1 MKRILLLICCLGVL
15 CAARGQTRLHYWFDG
30 LDSAKV
36 TIPLT
41 ETNQLNTQL
50 DVNGLTE
57 GVHSL
62 YLMVEN
68 AEGELG
74 SPIQRTFVRT
84 MSFDENRYYRCWF
97 DNDES
102 TAQTGKLADGAIML
116 DVANLSDGLHTV
128 FVQAYGNFVT
138 SPQSYQF
145 LKVPNVVGNEEL
157 TYICLI
163 DDQLYTQQTVP
174 GTQEVIHLDMDV
186 APLSQGVHKLQIMLA
201 TESGA
206 VTGAYTSYFYRAILQ
221 TEITEARLVYMVD
234 GKEQPAASAT
244 SATNGTLHYDLDVS
258 SLSNGLHSINYALVG
273 SGGVYGTGT
282 TQWFYKI
289 PIGGEGLV
297 SYEYWLN
304 DDEANM
310 HHVDL
315 AEHVSAYHLVS
326 LLPVDKVPVRSSL
339 FQFAFKNDTIP
350 VAYAKNDFHVRFWES
365 GGSYAMA
372 DAQYVDERACDTVH
386 ADTLK
391 AKNIINAPKKDTIY
405 WYCVQAKAGDSL
417 SIKTNKACDLHI
429 FSPSAEEVYRADAT
443 QSVSWGGCHANKK
456 GIYYIA
462 LHDYKAD
469 SLPSITLYSQHIDRY
484 AVLSQ
489 NVNRVGNGGFSTIT
503 YEGNGFDSLDSVYLV
518 NAYGNTISS
527 EHISHE
533 SNTKTSIAFDFTD
546 VMLGE
551 YDAVFVFTDE
561 ELYLDENITVEEPID
576 IVLTSSVDYPS
587 TYLQGE
593 TVTYELTIT
602 NEGNMT
608 AYDVPIF
615 MYIATPS
622 INDISKIKIEGLE
635 IDNILAGV
643 ELDFLPESYV
653 KQLRVWAN
661 EFGDDHYF
669 FKFITD
675 SHNDTICVRA
685 NYFFANIS
693 PYETKHINI
702 HITAT
707 SSVDVWCTSPKN
719 YNAITLDPT
728 IERPSYAPH
737 KRVLQT
743 SSIMDYYCCAKDHVE
758 CALNVV
764 AGILDVSSLF
774 ASGWVSAADCGVSV
788 VKTTM
793 EGIGAIGCNDGSFNA
808 ASAGKVAKSAV
819 SALLSCAAD
828 QLSRA
833 GNFYKDYKEIESMF
847 KTAASILSGTVVGMD
862 ILEGNETY
870 KQCKKAFTQP
880 KPDCPPGDPKGGKS
894 DPVDP
899 SDPNDIRGYTSESGS
914 RYMRQE
920 IETIH
925 YEIEYENDTALATAP
940 AHTIIVRDTLDATRF
955 DLASFA
961 ATEITIGD
969 RKMKW
974 ETPQGGPQ
982 TLDMRTRMN
991 VIAQVQLDYSD
1002 ETGIAQWTIT
1012 SLDPMTM
1019 EPITEPDL
1027 GVLPVNFDGNGMG
1040 TISYRINLKNH
1051 FDDGT
1056 QIANRASIIFD
1067 NNQPI
1072 LTPVWINT
1080 VDAVSPTSEIVK
1092 TDLVS
1097 DSLTFCLNT
1106 ADSRSGVWRRDV
1118 YARIN
1123 TEDEWQVAAQSA
1135 TDTVVVTLTDGW
1147 RQFYVLA
1154 VDSAGNIETKTP
1166 NPEYSLVLDTYLITF
1181 YDEDG
1186 TTVLD
1191 AREWDYGMIPSC
1203 EIPRKEADQLYRYEF
1218 DQWIPALAPVTTEA
1232 AYTASYKALPLI
1244 TTDLQDVLE
1253 KYPSAQKLLRDGQ
1266 LLILRGDKI
1275 YTATGQEV
1283 R

>member
-1 MKRILLLICCLGVL
+1 MKRIFLLICCLGLL
-15 CAARGQTRLHYWFDG
+15 CAARGQTHLHYWFDG

-36 TIPLT
+36 TIPMT
-41 ETNQLNTQL
+41 ETNRLNTQL
-50 DVNGLTE
+50 DVNDLSA

-62 YLMVEN
+62 YLMVED
-68 AEGELG
+68 AEGKLG
-74 SPIQRTFVRT
+74 SPVQRTFIRS
-84 MSFDENRYYRCWF
+84 MSFDENLYYRCWF

-102 TAQTGKLADGAIML
+102 TSQTGELADGAIML

-273 SGGVYGTGT
+273 SNGVYGTGT

-326 LLPVDKVPVRSSL
+326 LLPVDQVPVRSSL
-339 FQFAFKNDTIP
+339 FQFAFKNDTLP
-350 VAYAKNDFHVRFWES
+350 VVYAKNDFHVRFWES
-365 GGSYAMA
+365 GGSYALA
-372 DAQYVDERACDTVH
+372 DAQYVDERSCDTIY
-386 ADTLK
+386 ADTLR
-391 AKNIINAPKKDTIY
+391 NSNTISMPKKDTIY

-417 SIKTNKACDLHI
+417 AIKTNKACNLHI
-429 FSPSAEEVYRADAT
+429 FSPSAEEVYSADAV
-443 QSVSWGGCHANKK
+443 QSVSWGGCHANET
-456 GIYYIA
+456 GMYYIA

-469 SLPSITLYSQHIDRY
+469 ALPSIKLSSMHIDRY
-484 AVLSQ
+484 ALLDYTPK
-489 NVNRVGNGGFSTIT
+489 RVGYVVGNMFSMNL
-503 YEGNGFDSLDSVYLV
+503 YGNGFDKLTEVYLQKED
-518 NAYGNTISS
+518 NIIYTDTIYNTSKS
-527 EHISHE
+527 E
-533 SNTKTSIAFDFTD
+533 TSLMFSFSQ
-546 VMLGE
+546 
-551 YDAVFVFTDE
+551 
-561 ELYLDENITVEEPID
+561 NILLNDTYD
-576 IVLTSSVDYPS
+576 IVLVFEDNEETEEIIKEEAVYVESPHYGDIEVECTSVQTIDNPY
-587 TYLQGE
+587 
-593 TVTYELTIT
+593 TVTVSIT
-602 NEGNMT
+602 NTGNVNYSWIPFNF
-608 AYDVPIF
+608 AFDRPELLSDVRF
-615 MYIATPS
+615 SNFGIAIPAHLDSLGYQFATFT
-622 INDISKIKIEGLE
+622 
-635 IDNILAGV
+635 DNLLGKHVNGV
-643 ELDFLPESYV
+643 MFFLMIP
-653 KQLRVWAN
+653 QLL
-661 EFGDDHYF
+661 
-669 FKFITD
+669 
-675 SHNDTICVRA
+675 
-685 NYFFANIS
+685 
-693 PYETKHINI
+693 PYETKKFDIDLYIEVNETLHFY
-702 HITAT
+702 AWAG
-707 SSVDVWCTSPKN
+707 VPVE
-719 YNAITLDPT
+719 LDPAA
-728 IERPSYAPH
+728 IPYRMLIKKARKEM
-737 KRVLQT
+737 QN
-743 SSIMDYYCCAKDHVE
+743 
-758 CALNVV
+758 ALNILSAGEYISGALGFVPNPSGSNSHLPNPASMAGAV
-764 AGILDVSSLF
+764 GNNALQLGVTMAGIS
-774 ASGWVSAADCGVSV
+774 
-788 VKTTM
+788 
-793 EGIGAIGCNDGSFNA
+793 N
-808 ASAGKVAKSAV
+808 ASAHIGDMARLKQYGIDPSDPLYGQIQNLHPPVATPGHIWGGFGG
-819 SALLSCAAD
+819 ALLDNFMGFQRDCA
-828 QLSRA
+828 QNPQPNP
-833 GNFYKDYKEIESMF
+833 GNPHEV
-847 KTAASILSGTVVGMD
+847 TR
-862 ILEGNETY
+862 
-870 KQCKKAFTQP
+870 
-880 KPDCPPGDPKGGKS
+880 PDS
-894 DPVDP
+894 Y
-899 SDPNDIRGYTSESGS
+899 DPNDIRGYISESGS
-914 RYMRQE
+914 KYMRQD

-925 YEIEYENDTALATAP
+925 YEIEFENDTAVATAP
-940 AHTIIVRDTLDATRF
+940 AHTIIVRDTLNADRF
-955 DLASFA
+955 DLSSFDV
-961 ATEITIGD
+961 TEVTIGD
-969 RKMKW
+969 RKMAW
-974 ETPQGGPQ
+974 TAGQNGTQ
-982 TLDMRTRMN
+982 TMDMRTRMN
-991 VIAQVQLDYSD
+991 VIAQVTLDYNT
-1002 ETGIAQWTIT
+1002 EKGIAVWTIT

-1019 EPITEPDL
+1019 EPITDADL

-1040 TISYRINLKNH
+1040 TISYRINLKNR

-1080 VDAVSPTSEIVK
+1080 VDTVSPTSEIVK

-1123 TEDEWQVAAQSA
+1123 AEDEWQVAAQSV

-1253 KYPSAQKLLRDGQ
+1253 KDPSAQKLLRGGQ